1 VTSQPLDSSE
11 SLHTTTAVPTTRPGR
26 SFRDVARICA
36 LIAEW
41 RPFQL
46 LILGVIVANA
56 VVIGMETYP
65 GLYESFESTFHR
77 LDQLF
82 LTIFVIE
89 IAIRLIAYG
98 TRPWRFFGR
107 GWNVFDFV
115 IVAATF
121 VPGLGANVTF
131 LRLIRVLRVIRLVEA
146 VPDLRVIV
154 RGVLRSIAPL
164 VGVGSLVVIIV
175 YIYAMVGTVL
185 FGDEL
190 AEQWGT
196 VGAAMF
202 TCFRILTLD
211 NWDDIYFPA
220 AEVSGLALP
229 YFLSFI
235 MVATFVIMNIVI
247 AVVVNSV
254 ESARQAQLAENAE
267 EVSQAMA
274 DQAPELAERILAV
287 RHALDELEANL
298 GDRKPGDGSP
308 FGGG

>member
-1 VTSQPLDSSE
+1 MSSHGVSGE
-11 SLHTTTAVPTTRPGR
+11 AVAVEGVR
-26 SFRDVARICA
+26 SGFASVVDTCAR
-36 LIAEW
+36 IAEW
-41 RPFQL
+41 RPFQMV
-46 LILGVIVANA
+46 ILGVIVANA
-56 VVIGMETYP
+56 VVIGLETYP
-65 GLYESFESTFHR
+65 DLYAAHGTLFGR

-82 LTIFVIE
+82 LMIFVVE
-89 IAIRLIAYG
+89 IVIRLTAFG
-98 TRPWRFFGR
+98 AQPWRFFQR

-131 LRLIRVLRVIRLVEA
+131 LRLIRVLRVVRLVEA
-146 VPDLRVIV
+146 IEDLRVIV

-164 VGVGSLVVIIV
+164 VGVASLVLIIT

-185 FGDEL
+185 FGDALPE
-190 AEQWGT
+190 EWGT

-211 NWDDIYFPA
+211 NWDEIFFPA
-220 AEVSGLALP
+220 AEVSGLAVL

-235 MVATFVIMNIVI
+235 LVATFVIMNIVI

-254 ESARQAQLAENAE
+254 EEARRTELAENAE
-267 EVSQAMA
+267 EVAEAMA
-274 DQAPELAERILAV
+274 DRSPELAERIHSL

-298 GDRKPGDGSP
+298 ATSDPAPGGSRPPGDQLD
-308 FGGG
+308 